1 MRKSKKYSRPTRPLN
16 TEALMGGVSY
26 QTGRDGTEY
35 KVHHIHS
42 GTKQYVCPGC
52 NGAIAVGESHE
63 VVWTEDTILGAQFGV
78 DARRHWHTSC
88 WRHRGRA

>member
-1 MRKSKKYSRPTRPLN
+1 MRKSKKYARQARPLN

-26 QTGRDGTEY
+26 QAGRDGNEY

-52 NGAIAVGESHE
+52 NGVIAVGESHE
-63 VVWTEDTILGAQFGV
+63 VVWTEDTILGAQFGIEG
-78 DARRHWHTSC
+78 RRHWHTSC